1 MYEALTERFD
11 QTRAERLTALY
22 TSARRKLVDEVY
34 PRVIVANP
42 GLTDHSGT
50 HIANVLDNA
59 DHLVAPD
66 AFEKRSAPFSAADVY
81 VLCLAI
87 LFHDAGMVYGRDGHE
102 RQIAKIYNLVRGS
115 SDPPLQEK
123 ALVYH
128 IALAHTGTINGGS
141 KDTIA
146 RVPVSMDLDGEKV
159 QSRELAA
166 LVRFADE
173 LAEGP
178 QRTSSLKGDP
188 PFDREADSEVY
199 HRYASISNIHIDRED
214 GRIALTYHF
223 DMCDDYMDP
232 NAPRFRDL
240 LEFTF
245 KRALKID
252 RERRYARFYSIH
264 LAPFTRTTVALN
276 FWDNAG
282 LALPL
287 GPLELSAKSALTQ
300 GAMPLGEYD
309 ASFDVDRIVQHLQQ
323 KAT

>member
-1 MYEALTERFD
+1 MYMYSAL
-11 QTRAERLTALY
+11 
-22 TSARRKLVDEVY
+22 
-34 PRVIVANP
+34 
-42 GLTDHSGT
+42 
-50 HIANVLDNA
+50 
-59 DHLVAPD
+59 
-66 AFEKRSAPFSAADVY
+66 PFSSMTQGWCMAAMGTKDRSLRY
-81 VLCLAI
+81 TIWFA
-87 LFHDAGMVYGRDGHE
+87 R
-102 RQIAKIYNLVRGS
+102 S

-232 NAPRFRDL
+232 NTPRFRDL
-240 LEFTF
+240 LEYTF
-245 KRALKID
+245 ERALKLD
-252 RERRYARFYSIH
+252 RERRYARFLQH
-264 LAPFTRTTVALN
+264 PPRALHPHDGRAQLLGQYG
-276 FWDNAG
+276 FG
-282 LALPL
+282 STLRPL
-287 GPLELSAKSALTQ
+287 GAI
-300 GAMPLGEYD
+300 GEERASPGGD
-309 ASFDVDRIVQHLQQ
+309 AFGRIRRHRI
-323 KAT
+323 